1 MFNIYKRY
9 ISFEEEVRD
18 LQVNKGY
25 VSSDTY
31 ISIPGGNCKSKADL
45 FETVNNS
52 LRFSEVFSFNWD
64 SFNDCVFDFIMLAE
78 GNVFVFFSNV
88 DVLLSENNRDRKIF
102 FEIIEGMS
110 QNEYPKKVT
119 FSFSE

>member
-1 MFNIYKRY
+1 
-9 ISFEEEVRD
+9 
-18 LQVNKGY
+18 

-31 ISIPGGNCKSKADL
+31 ISIPGENCKSKADL

>member
-31 ISIPGGNCKSKADL
+31 ISIPGENCKSKADL